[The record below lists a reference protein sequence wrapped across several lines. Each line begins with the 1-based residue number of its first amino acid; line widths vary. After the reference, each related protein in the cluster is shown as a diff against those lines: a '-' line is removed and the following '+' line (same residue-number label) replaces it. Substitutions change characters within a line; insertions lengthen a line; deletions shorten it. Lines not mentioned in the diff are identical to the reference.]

1 MRIVYLG
8 TPSFAVAP
16 LAALA
21 QRGEVVGV
29 ITKPDAASGRG
40 KRLRPC
46 AVAQKAEELELPLFK
61 LDSMR
66 TPEAARLLAELAP
79 DLCVTVAFGELIPEG
94 LLGLPPLGF
103 INVHASLL
111 PRWRGAAP
119 VQRAILAGD
128 EEAGVS
134 IMRLAPELDAGPYCR
149 QSATPVAD
157 KSADELLGE
166 LSTLGADDL
175 IESLP
180 EIASGR
186 AVWTEQDAALVT
198 YARKVAKADIAL
210 RPALAADECARRVR
224 ASSNSAPARAVVCGR
239 SLRVVQARTV
249 VGGEGLPAQ
258 GTVALTRKRLL
269 LGCAD
274 GALELLAVK
283 PDGGKQ
289 MPVGA
294 FLAGL
299 HQPDELTWWEV

>member
-149 QSATPVAD
+149 QSAT
-157 KSADELLGE
+157 
-166 LSTLGADDL
+166 
-175 IESLP
+175 
-180 EIASGR
+180 
-186 AVWTEQDAALVT
+186 
-198 YARKVAKADIAL
+198 
-210 RPALAADECARRVR
+210 ADECARRVR
-224 ASSNSAPARAVVCGR
+224 ASSDSAPARAVVCGR